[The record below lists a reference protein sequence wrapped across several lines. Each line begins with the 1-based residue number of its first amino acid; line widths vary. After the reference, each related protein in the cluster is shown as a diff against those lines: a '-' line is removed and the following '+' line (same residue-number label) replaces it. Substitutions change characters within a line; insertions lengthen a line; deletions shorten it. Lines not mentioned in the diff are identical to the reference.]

1 MTREKLIA
9 LLGESPVVAAVK
21 DDAGLGRCL
30 CSECRMVFVLYGD
43 ICTIPAIVSAL
54 KETGK
59 TVFVHIDLVD
69 GLSAREVAVDF
80 IAANTS
86 ADGIISTRPA
96 LIRHARERGLLTVQR
111 FFLLDSIA
119 LQNVERQLESGGADL
134 IEILPGV
141 MPKIIRRLAGSAKKP
156 LIAGGLISDK
166 EDILSAL
173 GAGAIAISS
182 TNEGV
187 WFM

>member
-1 MTREKLIA
+1 MTREELVT
-9 LLGESPVVAAVK
+9 LLDESPVVAAVK
-21 DDAGLGRCL
+21 DDPGLQRCL
-30 CSECRMVFVLYGD
+30 FSECRVAFILYGD
-43 ICTIPAIVSAL
+43 ICTVPAIISAL
-54 KETGK
+54 KKTGK
-59 TVFVHIDLVD
+59 VVFVHIDLID

-80 IAANTS
+80 IAENTH

-96 LIRHARERGLLTVQR
+96 LIRHAREQGLFTVQR

-119 LQNVERQLESGGADL
+119 LQNVQRQMESGSADL

-141 MPKIIRRLAGSAKKP
+141 MPKIIRRLAGSSGKP

-166 EDILSAL
+166 EDILQAL

>member
-1 MTREKLIA
+1 M
-9 LLGESPVVAAVK
+9 
-21 DDAGLGRCL
+21 
-30 CSECRMVFVLYGD
+30 
-43 ICTIPAIVSAL
+43 
-54 KETGK
+54 
-59 TVFVHIDLVD
+59 
-69 GLSAREVAVDF
+69 
-80 IAANTS
+80 
-86 ADGIISTRPA
+86 
-96 LIRHARERGLLTVQR
+96 
-111 FFLLDSIA
+111 
-119 LQNVERQLESGGADL
+119 GGADL

-173 GAGAIAISS
+173 GAGAVAISS